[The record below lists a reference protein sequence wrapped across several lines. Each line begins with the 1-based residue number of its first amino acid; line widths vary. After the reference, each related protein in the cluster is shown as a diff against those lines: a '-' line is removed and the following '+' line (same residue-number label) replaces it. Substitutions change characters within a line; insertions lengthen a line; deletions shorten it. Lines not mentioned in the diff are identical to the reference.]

1 MRTRLAARFALGLAI
16 LVLVLLA
23 MDPAEVA
30 RALAGA
36 ELRLVAIGIIGL
48 TAMHAVAAS
57 GWRWMIAQRSGL
69 RLPWG
74 TALRVHYAAQALGS
88 VTPGNLGSDFHRATV
103 VRQAGHGWSAAIEP
117 IVVQRATS
125 YLALSLLAGIGLV
138 VVSTADEL
146 SRLIVLIG
154 AGVAGLLMVISWQL
168 LRPIGPFRGV
178 HAWLRDRLGGAAG
191 EPSGGP
197 DTVALHTWPILLIG
211 LGTGLTFH
219 AGSVALTWV
228 LVAALDPQTPVWPV
242 LGAIAIARLS
252 LAVPLTP
259 NGLGV
264 QEGTLAALLTA
275 MQLSAQPALA
285 AMLLARLSTVLLAAI
300 GVALMVRGPRV
311 QPLASGYPDQ
321 AAKVERA

>member
-1 MRTRLAARFALGLAI
+1 MRARLAARFALGLAV

-23 MDPAEVA
+23 VDPAEVA
-30 RALAGA
+30 RALATA
-36 ELRLVAIGIIGL
+36 DLRLVAVGIIGL
-48 TAMHAVAAS
+48 TAMHAVAAA

-69 RLPWG
+69 RVSWG
-74 TALRVHYAAQALGS
+74 AALRVHYAAQALGS
-88 VTPGNLGSDFHRATV
+88 VTPANVGSDVHRAAV

-138 VVSTADEL
+138 VVSTTDEL
-146 SRLIVLIG
+146 SRLIVVIG
-154 AGVAGLLMVISWQL
+154 GVVAGLLMVASWQL

-178 HAWLRDRLGGAAG
+178 HAWLRRRVEGTSDEPGAESDPAAN
-191 EPSGGP
+191 P
-197 DTVALHTWPILLIG
+197 TWPILLIG
-211 LGTGLTFH
+211 LATGLIFH
-219 AGSVALTWV
+219 AGSVALTWL
-228 LVAALDPQTPVWPV
+228 LVFSIDPQTPVWPV

-275 MQLSAQPALA
+275 MQISAQPALA

-300 GVALMVRGPRV
+300 GVALLVRGQRGR
-311 QPLASGYPDQ
+311 PLASGSSESVGKAVRP
-321 AAKVERA
+321 

>member
-1 MRTRLAARFALGLAI
+1 MRTRLAGRFALGLVI

-23 MDPAEVA
+23 VDPAEVA
-30 RALAGA
+30 RALATA
-36 ELRLVAIGIIGL
+36 DLRLVAVGILGL
-48 TAMHAVAAS
+48 TAMHAVAAA

-69 RLPWG
+69 RIPWG
-74 TALRVHYAAQALGS
+74 AALRVHYAAQALGS
-88 VTPGNLGSDFHRATV
+88 VTPGNLGSDLHRASV

-138 VVSTADEL
+138 VVSAADEL

-154 AGVAGLLMVISWQL
+154 AGVAGLLLVLSWQL
-168 LRPIGPFRGV
+168 LRPMGPFRGI
-178 HAWLRDRLGGAAG
+178 HAWLRRRVDGTADPNGADETTQA
-191 EPSGGP
+191 S
-197 DTVALHTWPILLIG
+197 WPVLLIG
-211 LGTGLTFH
+211 LGTGLVFH

-228 LVAALDPQTPVWPV
+228 LIYAIDPQTPVWPM

-275 MQLSAQPALA
+275 MQLPAQPALA
-285 AMLLARLSTVLLAAI
+285 AMLLARLSTVLLAAL
-300 GVALMVRGPRV
+300 GVALMVKGQGVQSSAAYVEPGPN
-311 QPLASGYPDQ
+311 
-321 AAKVERA
+321 VERA

>member
-1 MRTRLAARFALGLAI
+1 MRARLVARFALGLAV
-16 LVLVLLA
+16 LVLVLVA
-23 MDPAEVA
+23 VNPAEVA
-30 RALAGA
+30 RALASA
-36 ELRLVAIGIIGL
+36 DLRLVVVGVIGL
-48 TAMHAVAAS
+48 TAMHAVAAA

-69 RLPWG
+69 RLSWG
-74 TALRVHYAAQALGS
+74 AALRVHYAAQALGS
-88 VTPGNLGSDFHRATV
+88 VTPANVGSDIHRAAV

-125 YLALSLLAGIGLV
+125 YLALSVLAGIGLV
-138 VVSTADEL
+138 VVSTTDEL

-154 AGVAGLLMVISWQL
+154 GVVAGLLMVASWQL

-178 HAWLRDRLGGAAG
+178 HAWLRRRVEGSADEHGTDSDPATS
-191 EPSGGP
+191 P
-197 DTVALHTWPILLIG
+197 TWPILLIG
-211 LGTGLTFH
+211 LSTGFVFH
-219 AGSVALTWV
+219 AGSVALTWL
-228 LVAALDPQTPVWPV
+228 LVFAIDPQTPVWPV

-275 MQLSAQPALA
+275 MQISAQPALA

-300 GVALMVRGPRV
+300 GVALMVRGQRGR
-311 QPLASGYPDQ
+311 PLGSRFSDQ
-321 AAKVERA
+321 ARNAGRP

>member
-1 MRTRLAARFALGLAI
+1 MRTRLAGRFALGLVI

-23 MDPAEVA
+23 VDPAEVA
-30 RALAGA
+30 RALATA
-36 ELRLVAIGIIGL
+36 DLRLVAVGILGL
-48 TAMHAVAAS
+48 TAMHAVAAA

-74 TALRVHYAAQALGS
+74 AALRVHYAAQALGS
-88 VTPGNLGSDFHRATV
+88 VTPGNLGSDLHRASV

-125 YLALSLLAGIGLV
+125 YLALSVLAGIGLV
-138 VVSTADEL
+138 VVSATDEL

-154 AGVAGLLMVISWQL
+154 AGVAGLLLVLSWQL
-168 LRPIGPFRGV
+168 LRPIGPFRGI
-178 HAWLRDRLGGAAG
+178 HAWLRRRVDGTADPNGADETTQA
-191 EPSGGP
+191 S
-197 DTVALHTWPILLIG
+197 WPVLLIG
-211 LGTGLTFH
+211 LGTGLVFH

-228 LVAALDPQTPVWPV
+228 LIYAIDPQTPVWPM

-275 MQLSAQPALA
+275 MQLPAQPALA
-285 AMLLARLSTVLLAAI
+285 AMLLARLSTVLLAAL
-300 GVALMVRGPRV
+300 GVALMVRGQSV
-311 QPLASGYPDQ
+311 QSSAGYVETRPN
-321 AAKVERA
+321 VERA

>member
-1 MRTRLAARFALGLAI
+1 MRARLAARFALGLAV

-23 MDPAEVA
+23 VDPAEVA
-30 RALAGA
+30 RALATA
-36 ELRLVAIGIIGL
+36 DLRLVAVGIIGL
-48 TAMHAVAAS
+48 TAMHAVAAA

-69 RLPWG
+69 RVSWG
-74 TALRVHYAAQALGS
+74 AALRVHYAAQALGS
-88 VTPGNLGSDFHRATV
+88 VTPANVGSDVHRAAV

-138 VVSTADEL
+138 VVSTTDEL
-146 SRLIVLIG
+146 SRLIVVIG
-154 AGVAGLLMVISWQL
+154 GVVAGLLMVASWQL

-178 HAWLRDRLGGAAG
+178 HAWLRRRVEGTSDEPGAESDPAAN
-191 EPSGGP
+191 P
-197 DTVALHTWPILLIG
+197 TWPFLLIG
-211 LGTGLTFH
+211 LATGLIFH
-219 AGSVALTWV
+219 AGSVALTWL
-228 LVAALDPQTPVWPV
+228 LVFSIDPQTPVWPV

-275 MQLSAQPALA
+275 MQISAQPALA

-300 GVALMVRGPRV
+300 GVALLVRGQRGR
-311 QPLASGYPDQ
+311 PLAAGYSESVGKAVRP
-321 AAKVERA
+321 